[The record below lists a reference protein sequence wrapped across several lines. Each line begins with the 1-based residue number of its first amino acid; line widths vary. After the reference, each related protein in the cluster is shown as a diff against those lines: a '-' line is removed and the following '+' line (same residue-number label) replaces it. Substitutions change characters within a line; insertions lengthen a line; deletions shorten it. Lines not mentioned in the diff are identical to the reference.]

1 MLNKLN
7 KYLNSGIILTIVFLL
22 VGGILIVKPDISFN
36 IISYLIGAS
45 LIVSGI
51 YLFIIDSKTKN
62 IFINVFLYA
71 ILLTL
76 IGILIILNPITLKVI
91 LPIFL
96 GLWFLISGI
105 FKIRLDIYMKDEPYF
120 ILSLI
125 TNIITVICGVI
136 LLINPVESVS
146 AITIS
151 LGIIIVVSS
160 ISSLIDIIIFKKNI
174 NSVVKYI
181 KEEYN
186 VLIIFFIFCKI

>member
-51 YLFIIDSKTKN
+51 YLFIIDSKTNN

-76 IGILIILNPITLKVI
+76 IGILIILNPVTLKVI

-136 LLINPVESVS
+136 LLINPIESVS

-174 NSVVKYI
+174 NSVVKYL
-181 KEEYN
+181 KEEYTRFSN
-186 VLIIFFIFCKI
+186 FI

>member
-76 IGILIILNPITLKVI
+76 IGILIILNPVTLKVI

-105 FKIRLDIYMKDEPYF
+105 FKIRLDIYMKGEPYF

-174 NSVVKYI
+174 NSVVKYL

-186 VLIIFFIFCKI
+186 RFSNYI

>member
-76 IGILIILNPITLKVI
+76 IGILIILNPVTLKVI

-174 NSVVKYI
+174 NNVVKYL

-186 VLIIFFIFCKI
+186 RFSNFI

>member
-45 LIVSGI
+45 LVVSGI
-51 YLFIIDSKTKN
+51 YLFIIDSKTNN

-76 IGILIILNPITLKVI
+76 IGILIILNPVTLKVI

-151 LGIIIVVSS
+151 LGIIIAISS

-174 NSVVKYI
+174 NSVVKYL

-186 VLIIFFIFCKI
+186 RFSNYI

>member
-51 YLFIIDSKTKN
+51 YLFIVDSKTKN

-174 NSVVKYI
+174 NSVVKYL
-181 KEEYN
+181 KEEYTRFGN
-186 VLIIFFIFCKI
+186 FI

>member
-51 YLFIIDSKTKN
+51 YLFIIDSKINN

-174 NSVVKYI
+174 NSVVKYL
-181 KEEYN
+181 KEEYTRFSN
-186 VLIIFFIFCKI
+186 FI

>member
-22 VGGILIVKPDISFN
+22 VGSILIVKPDISFN
-36 IISYLIGAS
+36 IISYFIGAS
-45 LIVSGI
+45 LVVSGI
-51 YLFIIDSKTKN
+51 YLFIIDSKTNN

-76 IGILIILNPITLKVI
+76 IGILIILNPVTLKVI

-105 FKIRLDIYMKDEPYF
+105 FKIRLDIYMKDESYF

-174 NSVVKYI
+174 NSVVKYL

-186 VLIIFFIFCKI
+186 RFSNYI

>member
-1 MLNKLN
+1 MLNKYN

-36 IISYLIGAS
+36 IISYLIGVS
-45 LIVSGI
+45 LVVSGI
-51 YLFIIDSKTKN
+51 YLFIIDSKTNN

-76 IGILIILNPITLKVI
+76 IGILIILNPVTLKVI

-105 FKIRLDIYMKDEPYF
+105 FKIRLDIYMRNEPYF

-136 LLINPVESVS
+136 LLINPVESIS

-151 LGIIIVVSS
+151 LGIIIVISS

-174 NSVVKYI
+174 NSVVKYL

-186 VLIIFFIFCKI
+186 RFSNYI

>member
-22 VGGILIVKPDISFN
+22 VGGTLIVKPDISFN

-45 LIVSGI
+45 LILSGI
-51 YLFIIDSKTKN
+51 YLFIIDSKTNN

-76 IGILIILNPITLKVI
+76 IGILIILNPVTLKVI

-174 NSVVKYI
+174 NSVVKYL

-186 VLIIFFIFCKI
+186 RFSNYI

>member
-7 KYLNSGIILTIVFLL
+7 TYLNSGIILTIVFLL

-174 NSVVKYI
+174 NSVVKYL
-181 KEEYN
+181 KEEYTRFSN
-186 VLIIFFIFCKI
+186 FI

>member
-160 ISSLIDIIIFKKNI
+160 ISSLIDIIIFKNNI
-174 NSVVKYI
+174 NSVVKYL
-181 KEEYN
+181 KEEYTRFSN
-186 VLIIFFIFCKI
+186 FI

>member
-36 IISYLIGAS
+36 IISYLIGVS

-174 NSVVKYI
+174 NSVVKYL

-186 VLIIFFIFCKI
+186 RFSNYI

>member
-51 YLFIIDSKTKN
+51 YLFIIDSKTNN

-174 NSVVKYI
+174 NSVVKYL
-181 KEEYN
+181 KEEYTRFGN
-186 VLIIFFIFCKI
+186 FI

>member
-22 VGGILIVKPDISFN
+22 VGSILIVKPDISFN
-36 IISYLIGAS
+36 IISYFIGAS
-45 LIVSGI
+45 LVVSGI
-51 YLFIIDSKTKN
+51 YLFIIDSKTNN

-76 IGILIILNPITLKVI
+76 IGILIILNPVTLKVI

-174 NSVVKYI
+174 NSVVKYL
-181 KEEYN
+181 KEEYTRFSN
-186 VLIIFFIFCKI
+186 YI

>member
-174 NSVVKYI
+174 NSVVKYL
-181 KEEYN
+181 KEEYTRFGN
-186 VLIIFFIFCKI
+186 FI

>member
-45 LIVSGI
+45 LILSGI

-174 NSVVKYI
+174 NSVVKYL
-181 KEEYN
+181 KEEYTRFSN
-186 VLIIFFIFCKI
+186 FI

>member
-51 YLFIIDSKTKN
+51 YLFIIDSKTNN

-76 IGILIILNPITLKVI
+76 IGILIILNPVTLKVI

-174 NSVVKYI
+174 NSVVKYL
-181 KEEYN
+181 KEEYTRFSN
-186 VLIIFFIFCKI
+186 YI

>member
-105 FKIRLDIYMKDEPYF
+105 FKIRLDIYMKDESYF

-174 NSVVKYI
+174 NSVVKYL

-186 VLIIFFIFCKI
+186 RFSNFI

>member
-76 IGILIILNPITLKVI
+76 IGILIILNPVTLKVI

-125 TNIITVICGVI
+125 TNIITVVCGVI

-174 NSVVKYI
+174 NSVVKYL
-181 KEEYN
+181 KEEYTRFSN
-186 VLIIFFIFCKI
+186 FI

>member
-36 IISYLIGAS
+36 IISYFIGAS

-51 YLFIIDSKTKN
+51 YLFIIDSKTNN

-76 IGILIILNPITLKVI
+76 IGILIILNPVTLKVI

-105 FKIRLDIYMKDEPYF
+105 FKIRLDIYMKDESYF

-136 LLINPVESVS
+136 LLNNPVESVS

-174 NSVVKYI
+174 NSVVKYL

-186 VLIIFFIFCKI
+186 RFSNYI

>member
-45 LIVSGI
+45 LIISGI
-51 YLFIIDSKTKN
+51 YLFIIDSKTNN

-76 IGILIILNPITLKVI
+76 IGILIILNPVTLKVI

-174 NSVVKYI
+174 NSVVKYL

-186 VLIIFFIFCKI
+186 RFSNYI

>member
-51 YLFIIDSKTKN
+51 YLFIIDSKTNN

-76 IGILIILNPITLKVI
+76 IGILIILNPVTLKVI

-174 NSVVKYI
+174 NSVVKYL

-186 VLIIFFIFCKI
+186 RFSNYI

>member
-105 FKIRLDIYMKDEPYF
+105 FKIRLDIYMKAEPYF

-174 NSVVKYI
+174 NSVVKYL
-181 KEEYN
+181 KEEYTRFSN
-186 VLIIFFIFCKI
+186 FI

>member
-51 YLFIIDSKTKN
+51 YLFIIDSKTNN

-105 FKIRLDIYMKDEPYF
+105 FKIRLDIYMKDESYF

-174 NSVVKYI
+174 NSVVKYL

-186 VLIIFFIFCKI
+186 RFSNYI

>member
-45 LIVSGI
+45 LILSGI
-51 YLFIIDSKTKN
+51 YLFIIDSKTNN

-174 NSVVKYI
+174 NSVVKYL

-186 VLIIFFIFCKI
+186 RFSNYI

>member
-22 VGGILIVKPDISFN
+22 VGGILIIKPDISFN

-174 NSVVKYI
+174 NSVVKYL

-186 VLIIFFIFCKI
+186 RFSNFI

>member
-51 YLFIIDSKTKN
+51 YLFIIDSKTNN

-76 IGILIILNPITLKVI
+76 IGILIILNPVTLKVI

-105 FKIRLDIYMKDEPYF
+105 FKIRLDIYMKGEPYF

-174 NSVVKYI
+174 NSVVKYL
-181 KEEYN
+181 KEEYTKFSN
-186 VLIIFFIFCKI
+186 YI

>member
-51 YLFIIDSKTKN
+51 YLFIIYSKTKN

-174 NSVVKYI
+174 NSVVKYL
-181 KEEYN
+181 KEEYTRFSN
-186 VLIIFFIFCKI
+186 FI

>member
-45 LIVSGI
+45 LILSGI

-105 FKIRLDIYMKDEPYF
+105 FKIRLDIYMKDESYF

-174 NSVVKYI
+174 NSVVKYL

-186 VLIIFFIFCKI
+186 RFSNFI

>member
-36 IISYLIGAS
+36 IISYLIGTS

-174 NSVVKYI
+174 NNVVKYL
-181 KEEYN
+181 KEEYTKFSN
-186 VLIIFFIFCKI
+186 FI

>member
-51 YLFIIDSKTKN
+51 YLFIIDSKINN

-76 IGILIILNPITLKVI
+76 IGILIILNPVTLKVI

-120 ILSLI
+120 TLSLI

-174 NSVVKYI
+174 NNVVKYL
-181 KEEYN
+181 KEEYTRFSN
-186 VLIIFFIFCKI
+186 FI

>member
-22 VGGILIVKPDISFN
+22 VGGILIVKPDVSFN

-76 IGILIILNPITLKVI
+76 IGILIILNPVTLKVI

-174 NSVVKYI
+174 NSVVKYL
-181 KEEYN
+181 KEEYTRFSN
-186 VLIIFFIFCKI
+186 FI

>member
-36 IISYLIGAS
+36 IISYLIGVS
-45 LIVSGI
+45 LVVSGI
-51 YLFIIDSKTKN
+51 YLFIIDSKTNN

-76 IGILIILNPITLKVI
+76 IGILIILNPVTLKVI

-151 LGIIIVVSS
+151 LGIIIVISS

-174 NSVVKYI
+174 NSVVKYL

-186 VLIIFFIFCKI
+186 RFSNYI

>member
-22 VGGILIVKPDISFN
+22 VGSILIVKPDISFN

-51 YLFIIDSKTKN
+51 YLFIIDSKTNN

-76 IGILIILNPITLKVI
+76 IGILIILNPVTLKVI

-105 FKIRLDIYMKDEPYF
+105 FKIRLDIYMKDESYF

-174 NSVVKYI
+174 NSVVKYL

-186 VLIIFFIFCKI
+186 RFSNYI

>member
-125 TNIITVICGVI
+125 TNIITVICGII

-174 NSVVKYI
+174 NSVVKYL
-181 KEEYN
+181 KEEYTRFSN
-186 VLIIFFIFCKI
+186 FI

>member
-36 IISYLIGAS
+36 IISYLIGVS
-45 LIVSGI
+45 LVVSGI
-51 YLFIIDSKTKN
+51 YLFIIDSKTNN

-174 NSVVKYI
+174 NSVVKYL

-186 VLIIFFIFCKI
+186 RFSNYI

>member
-45 LIVSGI
+45 LVVSGI
-51 YLFIIDSKTKN
+51 YLFIIDSKTNN

-76 IGILIILNPITLKVI
+76 IGILIILNPVTLKVI

-174 NSVVKYI
+174 NSVVKYL

-186 VLIIFFIFCKI
+186 RFSNYI

>member
-120 ILSLI
+120 ILSII

-174 NSVVKYI
+174 NNVVKYL
-181 KEEYN
+181 KEEYTRFSN
-186 VLIIFFIFCKI
+186 FI

>member
-22 VGGILIVKPDISFN
+22 VGSILIVKPDISFN
-36 IISYLIGAS
+36 IISYFIGAS
-45 LIVSGI
+45 LVVSGI
-51 YLFIIDSKTKN
+51 YLFIIDSKTNN

-174 NSVVKYI
+174 NSVVKYL

-186 VLIIFFIFCKI
+186 RFSNFI